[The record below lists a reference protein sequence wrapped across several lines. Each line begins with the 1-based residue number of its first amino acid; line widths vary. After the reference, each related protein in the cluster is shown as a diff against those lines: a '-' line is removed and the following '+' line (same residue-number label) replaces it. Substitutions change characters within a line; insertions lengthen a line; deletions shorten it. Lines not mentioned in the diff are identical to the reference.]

1 MLTDLFR
8 FRRFSLRHDRS
19 SLKIGTDSVLLAA
32 LVPLRRPARILD
44 VGCGCGVIGFC
55 IADRLL
61 ANGET
66 DFSVVG
72 IDVDEPSI
80 RESMENAQAFNHE
93 RAFQH
98 FVFQQVALQDF
109 PLESFD
115 LIVSNPPFFAD
126 SLKPSDARRL
136 QSKHRDENLPFAVL
150 AHKASELL
158 ADEGVFYL
166 ILPVAES
173 EEFVKTAQTSLNL
186 AEIVD
191 VYPTPTKP
199 AHRRI
204 LGFAK
209 RKNEIRRSTLTIRDI
224 SGGFTPEYIALT
236 KQFYIN
242 MNSDQ

>member
-19 SLKIGTDSVLLAA
+19 TLKIGTDSVLLAA
-32 LVPLRRPARILD
+32 AVPLRRPVRILD

-55 IADRLL
+55 IADRLI
-61 ANGET
+61 ANRET

-72 IDVDEPSI
+72 IDIDAPSI
-80 RESMENAQAFNHE
+80 QESMENAEAFNHE

-98 FVFQQVALQDF
+98 FVFQQIALQDF
-109 PLESFD
+109 TMKDFD

-126 SLKPSDARRL
+126 SLKPSDAKRL

-150 AHKASELL
+150 ALKASELL
-158 ADEGVFYL
+158 TDEGLFYL

-173 EEFVKTAQTSLNL
+173 VEFVKIAETSLNL

-191 VYPTPTKP
+191 VYPTSTKP

-209 RKNEIRRSTLTIRDI
+209 RKNEIHRSALTIRDA

>member
-1 MLTDLFR
+1 MSTDLFR

-32 LVPLRRPARILD
+32 AVPLRRPVRILD

-55 IADRLL
+55 IADRLI

-72 IDVDEPSI
+72 IDIDAPSI
-80 RESMENAQAFNHE
+80 QESMENAEVFNQE

-98 FVFQQVALQDF
+98 FVFQQIALQDF
-109 PLESFD
+109 TMKDFD

-126 SLKPSDARRL
+126 SLKPSDAKRL

-158 ADEGVFYL
+158 SDEGLFYL

-173 EEFVKTAQTSLNL
+173 EEFVKIAQTSLNL
-186 AEIVD
+186 AEVVD
-191 VYPTPTKP
+191 VYPTPIKP

-209 RKNEIRRSTLTIRDI
+209 RKNEIHRSALTIRDA

>member
-1 MLTDLFR
+1 MSTGLFR

-32 LVPLRRPARILD
+32 AVPLRRPVRILD

-55 IADRLL
+55 IADRLI

-72 IDVDEPSI
+72 IDVDESSI
-80 RESMENAQAFNHE
+80 QESMDNAEAFNHE

-98 FVFQQVALQDF
+98 FVFQQIALQDF
-109 PLESFD
+109 TMKDFD

-126 SLKPSDARRL
+126 SLKPSDAKRL

-150 AHKASELL
+150 ARKASELL
-158 ADEGVFYL
+158 ADEGLFYL

-173 EEFVKTAQTSLNL
+173 EEFVKIAQTSLNL

-199 AHRRI
+199 THRRI

-209 RKNEIRRSTLTIRDI
+209 RKNEIHRSALTIRDA